1 MPLLRLTAKVAI
13 ALTGLLLSGCGY
25 VHFGRIQPAPA
36 PDAALASENASLR
49 AEKIMLQRELALARK
64 EGIALRDAL
73 EKRPTA
79 TTAASGIPAG
89 SQSVLAARLKETTEE
104 LINLRAN
111 YARLEKERTR
121 QLTPGAGM
129 SSIAAAEQIGDL
141 KAALGASEEKLS
153 AALRTYTKLQKEI
166 VGLRQQVDRER
177 TENIRLT
184 QQVTGLTA
192 QNEQAVAALAQLNSE
207 LLAQREARNQAEAD
221 ARAAQAQL
229 QLVVARTGRTVE
241 PVALADTRS
250 GAAGSTNDLT
260 PATLRVEVA
269 EPAAAPTDA
278 MLRTSPERLRAA
290 ANVRQHE
297 VAEGDTLESIAR
309 KFYGKPERWR
319 AIYAANID
327 LLRDGRPLKP
337 GMKLEIPAE

>member
-1 MPLLRLTAKVAI
+1 MPHLRLPALVALVL
-13 ALTGLLLSGCGY
+13 AGLLLSGCGY
-25 VHFGRIQPAPA
+25 VHFGRLQPAT

-49 AEKIMLQRELALARK
+49 AEKIMLQQELALARK

-79 TTAASGIPAG
+79 TTAAGGIPAG
-89 SQSVLAARLKETTEE
+89 SQSVLAAQLKETTEE

-141 KAALGASEEKLS
+141 KAALGASEEKLA

-192 QNEQAVAALAQLNSE
+192 QNERAVAALAQLNSE
-207 LLAQREARNQAEAD
+207 LLAQREARNQAEAET
-221 ARAAQAQL
+221 RTAQAQL
-229 QLVVARTGRTVE
+229 VIARACRTDE

-250 GAAGSTNDLT
+250 GSAGSTNDLA
-260 PATLRVEVA
+260 PATLRLEVA
-269 EPAAAPTDA
+269 APAATPTDA

-290 ANVRQHE
+290 ANIRQYE